1 MLHDCYTKLHE
12 IMPTFKIYIS
22 KDQKR
27 KDDKYPVSIR
37 VTLDRK
43 HSYLKTDFYVVSQQL
58 NKNFEIKDKT
68 LLKLLLEKIE
78 DCEDIIVRGL
88 GNDVSNYSAKDIVEF
103 IKKKQNEVSC
113 IDFVAFAK
121 KHVAKLFE
129 AGREKRAKHIQTT
142 INALVDFS
150 GQELNIVKV
159 TSKFLEKFEEFL
171 RSERTIVRVN
181 QFGREVTT
189 KRKPLTDTG
198 VHDYMADIRAVFN
211 EAIDFYNDDELGDPV
226 IKHYPF
232 RKFEV
237 VKPNPPKKRNIYLE
251 NIRKIMNLE
260 NGLRRQEL
268 ARDVFM
274 LSFFLVGMNT
284 VDMFN
289 VPYTSRKNG
298 KITYQRSK
306 TKDRREDHAE
316 ISIKIEPE
324 AERLMKKYADPDK
337 VRLFSFYKLYSD
349 SSTFNGA
356 VNKGFKRIL
365 QEVNQ
370 SVKLEIKEAVNKQ
383 EKEELAK
390 FLIPE
395 DTRAYSVRHSW
406 ATIARNMLN
415 ISKDDIDLC
424 LNHVNEARKMADVYI
439 DKDFTRIDQ
448 ANRRMIDLLF
458 QTGD

>member
-1 MLHDCYTKLHE
+1 MLHGNYTKK
-12 IMPTFKIYIS
+12 MPTFKIYVP
-22 KDQKR
+22 KDYKR

-37 VTLDRK
+37 VTQDRK
-43 HSYLKTDFYVVSQQL
+43 HAYLKTDFYVVAQQQ

-68 LLKLLLEKIE
+68 LLKLLLEKME
-78 DCEDIIVRGL
+78 KCEDVIVRGL

-113 IDFVAFAK
+113 IDFIAFAR
-121 KHVAKLFE
+121 KHISKLFE

-237 VKPNPPKKRNIYLE
+237 VKPNPPKKRNIYFE

-289 VPYTSRKNG
+289 VPYSSRKNG
-298 KITYQRSK
+298 RITYQRSK
-306 TKDRREDHAE
+306 TKDRREDNAE
-316 ISIKIEPE
+316 ISIKIESE
-324 AERLMKKYADPDK
+324 AERLMKKYADPGK

-349 SSTFNGA
+349 SSVFNGA
-356 VNKGFKRIL
+356 VNNGFKRVV
-365 QEVNQ
+365 QEVNE
-370 SVKLEIKEAVNKQ
+370 SIKNEIKEAKNKQ
-383 EKEELAK
+383 EKEKLRG

-395 DTRAYSVRHSW
+395 DTKAYSVRHSW
-406 ATIARNMLN
+406 ATIARNVLN

-424 LNHVNEARKMADVYI
+424 LNHVNEAHKMADVYI

-458 QTGD
+458 QIGD

>member
-1 MLHDCYTKLHE
+1 
-12 IMPTFKIYIS
+12 MPTFSIYI
-22 KDQKR
+22 
-27 KDDKYPVSIR
+27 DKSYERRDKKYAVSIR
-37 VTLDRK
+37 VTQNRK
-43 HSYLKTDFYVVSQQL
+43 HAYLKTDYYVVPQRL
-58 NKNFEIKDKT
+58 NKSFEVKDKT

-113 IDFVAFAK
+113 IDFIAFAK
-121 KHVAKLFE
+121 KYVAKLFE

-289 VPYTSRKNG
+289 VPYSSRKNG
-298 KITYQRSK
+298 RITYQRSK
-306 TKDRREDHAE
+306 TKDRREDNAE
-316 ISIKIEPE
+316 ISIKIESE
-324 AERLMKKYADPDK
+324 AERLMKKYADPGK

-349 SSTFNGA
+349 SSVFNGA
-356 VNKGFKRIL
+356 VNNGFKRVV
-365 QEVNQ
+365 QEVNE
-370 SVKLEIKEAVNKQ
+370 SIKNEIKETKNKQ
-383 EKEELAK
+383 EKEKLRGGGAAD
-390 FLIPE
+390 PG
-395 DTRAYSVRHSW
+395 RHEGLFCP
-406 ATIARNMLN
+406 AFMGHD
-415 ISKDDIDLC
+415 SKKRVKYL
-424 LNHVNEARKMADVYI
+424 E
-439 DKDFTRIDQ
+439 
-448 ANRRMIDLLF
+448 
-458 QTGD
+458 G

>member
-1 MLHDCYTKLHE
+1 
-12 IMPTFKIYIS
+12 MPTFKIYVS

-37 VTLDRK
+37 VTQDRK
-43 HSYLKTDFYVVSQQL
+43 HSYLKTDFYVVDQQL
-58 NKNFEIKDKT
+58 NKSFEVKDKT

-78 DCEDIIVRGL
+78 DCEDIVVRGL
-88 GNDVSNYSAKDIVEF
+88 GNEVNNYSAKDIVEF
-103 IKKKQNEVSC
+103 IKNKQNEVSC
-113 IDFVAFAK
+113 IDFISFAREHIK
-121 KHVAKLFE
+121 KL
-129 AGREKRAKHIQTT
+129 REDKRKKRADHVQTT
-142 INALVDFS
+142 INALVDFV
-150 GQELNIVKV
+150 GPELNIAKI
-159 TSKFLEKFEEFL
+159 TSKFLEKFEGFL

-181 QFGREVTT
+181 QFGREVAT
-189 KRKPLTDTG
+189 KRKPLTNTG

-211 EAIDFYNDDELGDPV
+211 EAIDFYNDDEFGDPV
-226 IKHYPF
+226 IKNYPF

-260 NGLRRQEL
+260 NGLRRQDL

-284 VDMFN
+284 VDMFQI
-289 VPYTSRKNG
+289 PYSSRKKG
-298 KITYQRSK
+298 RITYQRSK
-306 TKDRREDHAE
+306 TKDRREDNAE

-324 AERLMKKYADPDK
+324 AERLLKKYADPDK

-349 SSTFNGA
+349 SSTFNNA
-356 VNKGFKRIL
+356 VNKGFKRVL
-365 QEVNQ
+365 QKVNESIEREV
-370 SVKLEIKEAVNKQ
+370 KEAISKQ
-383 EKEELAK
+383 EKEELRG
-390 FLIPE
+390 FIIPE

-406 ATIARNMLN
+406 ATIARNVLN

-424 LNHVNEARKMADVYI
+424 LNHVNEAHKMADVYI

-448 ANRRMIDLLF
+448 ANRRMLDLLF

>member
-1 MLHDCYTKLHE
+1 M
-12 IMPTFKIYIS
+12 
-22 KDQKR
+22 
-27 KDDKYPVSIR
+27 
-37 VTLDRK
+37 TLDRK

-113 IDFVAFAK
+113 IDFIAFAK

-129 AGREKRAKHIQTT
+129 TGREKRAKHIQTT
-142 INALVDFS
+142 LNALVDFS

-237 VKPNPPKKRNIYLE
+237 VKPNPLKKRNIYLE

-268 ARDVFM
+268 ARDVF
-274 LSFFLVGMNT
+274 
-284 VDMFN
+284 
-289 VPYTSRKNG
+289 
-298 KITYQRSK
+298 
-306 TKDRREDHAE
+306 
-316 ISIKIEPE
+316 
-324 AERLMKKYADPDK
+324 
-337 VRLFSFYKLYSD
+337 
-349 SSTFNGA
+349 
-356 VNKGFKRIL
+356 IL
-365 QEVNQ
+365 PCRDEY
-370 SVKLEIKEAVNKQ
+370 
-383 EKEELAK
+383 
-390 FLIPE
+390 
-395 DTRAYSVRHSW
+395 R
-406 ATIARNMLN
+406 
-415 ISKDDIDLC
+415 
-424 LNHVNEARKMADVYI
+424 
-439 DKDFTRIDQ
+439 
-448 ANRRMIDLLF
+448 
-458 QTGD
+458 

>member
-1 MLHDCYTKLHE
+1 MMSCYTNVTRKLHE
-12 IMPTFKIYIS
+12 KMPTYKIYVP
-22 KDQKR
+22 KDYKR

-37 VTLDRK
+37 VTQDRK
-43 HSYLKTDFYVVSQQL
+43 HAYLKTDFYVVTQQL

-68 LLKLLLEKIE
+68 ILKLLLEKME
-78 DCEDIIVRGL
+78 KCEDVIVRGL
-88 GNDVSNYSAKDIVEF
+88 GNDVSNYSAKDIVEY
-103 IKKKQNEVSC
+103 IKKKQSEVSN

-121 KHVAKLFE
+121 RHIDKLLL

-150 GQELNIVKV
+150 GRELNIVKV
-159 TSKFLEKFEEFL
+159 TSKFLERFEEFL

-198 VHDYMADIRAVFN
+198 VHDYMADIRVVFN

-226 IKHYPF
+226 IRHYPF
-232 RKFEV
+232 RKFEM

-289 VPYTSRKNG
+289 VPYASRKNG
-298 KITYQRSK
+298 RITYQRSK

-337 VRLFSFYKLYSD
+337 VRLFSFCKLYSD

-370 SVKLEIKEAVNKQ
+370 SVEREIKEAVSKQ
-383 EKEELAK
+383 EREELTK

-415 ISKDDIDLC
+415 VSKDDIDLC
-424 LNHVNEARKMADVYI
+424 LNHVKKLIKWLTCILTKILLESIK
-439 DKDFTRIDQ
+439 RIG
-448 ANRRMIDLLF
+448 
-458 QTGD
+458 GD

>member
-1 MLHDCYTKLHE
+1 M
-12 IMPTFKIYIS
+12 
-22 KDQKR
+22 
-27 KDDKYPVSIR
+27 
-37 VTLDRK
+37 
-43 HSYLKTDFYVVSQQL
+43 
-58 NKNFEIKDKT
+58 
-68 LLKLLLEKIE
+68 KLLLEKIE

-113 IDFVAFAK
+113 IDFIAFAK
-121 KHVAKLFE
+121 KYVAKLFE

-232 RKFEV
+232 REFEV

-260 NGLRRQEL
+260 NGLRCQEL

-289 VPYTSRKNG
+289 VPYSSRKNG
-298 KITYQRSK
+298 RITYQRSK
-306 TKDRREDHAE
+306 TKDRRE
-316 ISIKIEPE
+316 IMQ
-324 AERLMKKYADPDK
+324 RY
-337 VRLFSFYKLYSD
+337 
-349 SSTFNGA
+349 
-356 VNKGFKRIL
+356 
-365 QEVNQ
+365 Q
-370 SVKLEIKEAVNKQ
+370 
-383 EKEELAK
+383 
-390 FLIPE
+390 
-395 DTRAYSVRHSW
+395 
-406 ATIARNMLN
+406 
-415 ISKDDIDLC
+415 
-424 LNHVNEARKMADVYI
+424 
-439 DKDFTRIDQ
+439 
-448 ANRRMIDLLF
+448 
-458 QTGD
+458 